1 MKFTAPIL
9 LVAASASVTNAYSI
23 KPQQSVGR
31 REMFKNVA
39 SAGAAVAF
47 VAATSPAN
55 ALDACPKGSKN
66 CITTQWTPPA
76 GTDAKAAAG
85 TLEKIIG
92 SYPQDGQNKVDLGGW
107 SLVDGSYAPG
117 STVSIEYKSGIGNF
131 AKFFNGGKPFVD
143 DLKLAISADGAVDVK
158 SSSRIGD
165 SDLGVNEKR
174 LSYFVASLRKE
185 GWTAPDPAY

>member
-9 LVAASASVTNAYSI
+9 LAAACASVTDAYSI

-55 ALDACPKGSKN
+55 AVDACPKGSKN

-85 TLEKIIG
+85 TLEKIIA
-92 SYPQDGQNKVDLGGW
+92 SYPQEGQDKVDLGGW

-131 AKFFNGGKPFVD
+131 AKFFNGGKPFTD
-143 DLKLAISADGAVDVK
+143 DLKLAIAADGAVSVK
-158 SSSRIGD
+158 SASRVGD
-165 SDLGVNEKR
+165 SDMGVNQKR
-174 LSYFVASLRKE
+174 LSYIVASLRKE
-185 GWTAPDPAY
+185 GWTAPDPSY